1 MAPSFIEKINTLI
14 GANLHGIVDRAL
26 ESRSVRVMDEYIRQ
40 AERNLDALEDSAA
53 TVGGTVKTL
62 KRKHDELAASAESLD
77 RDIDSLILSGRDDL
91 ASAAQ
96 ARLNTRQELAADY
109 YEQWQEQERQYRMML
124 DMRTKLVARLTTIRQ
139 ERERLIALI
148 ELTEARKVATRT
160 IRSLDQLAHSGD
172 AKVTDL
178 AERIRSNLDREDAR
192 LEMATANLDSRI
204 EDAIGNSEVDRQLE
218 ERRRRLGLGHDE
230 DEAGGQMSAGG

>member
-1 MAPSFIEKINTLI
+1 MAPSFIEKVNTLI

-62 KRKHDELAASAESLD
+62 KRKHEELASSAEALD

-109 YEQWQEQERQYRMML
+109 HEQWQEQERQYRMML
-124 DMRTKLVARLTTIRQ
+124 EMRTKLVARLTTIRQ

-148 ELTEARKVATRT
+148 ELTAARKVATRT

-172 AKVTDL
+172 AQVTDL

-192 LEMATANLDSRI
+192 LEMATATLGSRI

-218 ERRRRLGLGHDE
+218 ERRRRLGMGQDE
-230 DEAGGQMSAGG
+230 DEATGQMSAGG

>member
-1 MAPSFIEKINTLI
+1 MAPSFLEKINTLI

-62 KRKHDELAASAESLD
+62 KRKHDELAASAEALD
-77 RDIDSLILSGRDDL
+77 RDIDSLILNGREDL

-109 YEQWQEQERQYRMML
+109 YEQWQEQERQYNMML
-124 DMRTKLVARLTTIRQ
+124 DMRAKLVARLTTIRQ

-172 AKVTDL
+172 TQITDL

-192 LEMATANLDSRI
+192 LEMATANLGGRI
-204 EDAIGNSEVDRQLE
+204 DDAIGNAEVDRQLE
-218 ERRRRLGLGHDE
+218 ERRKRLGIQQDE
-230 DEAGGQMSAGG
+230 DEATGRMSAGD